1 MVPSSS
7 RSRRYG
13 LPSGKTARA
22 TRAVSSGMGGTRR
35 SGSDTERP
43 QEGRWRYSVSYY
55 SICPCPLEVNS
66 PAVSTVRESRDSAP
80 PGDVPDLRRPVLA
93 GGGQAAA
100 VRGER
105 CGVDEVGVATE

>member
-22 TRAVSSGMGGTRR
+22 TRAVSSGTGGTRR

-43 QEGRWRYSVSYY
+43 QEERWRYSVNYY
-55 SICPCPLEVNS
+55 IICPCPLEVNS
-66 PAVSTVRESRDSAP
+66 PAVSFMLQDSVVRRECLDKELIRMIHE
-80 PGDVPDLRRPVLA
+80 L
-93 GGGQAAA
+93 
-100 VRGER
+100 GEDHR
-105 CGVDEVGVATE
+105 